1 MMAEGESLLLRS
13 VEGEDAP
20 SEVMCELEA
29 SISGVMQEV
38 AVTIHDIIR
47 YKMFLPWVFS
57 GCQDLRTRLF
67 M

>member
-47 YKMFLPWVFS
+47 YKMFLP
-57 GCQDLRTRLF
+57 
-67 M
+67 